1 MALFTGLPESKRNVL
16 LFMAMLNFGSTV
28 AMQGWTMLYNNFVV
42 NYAGLSPAQSGLVQ
56 GLRELPGLLG
66 VTLIFFLF
74 FMKEHKLAAVSVMA
88 AGLGT
93 MLTGF
98 FPSFV
103 PIIFT
108 SMLMSFGFH
117 YFEALN
123 NSLAIQHFD
132 LKQTPIV
139 MGRLRGL
146 VAGGSLMI
154 SVFVFIFSEK
164 LSFVWLFFVPGA
176 VGLMLGFFS
185 LVHPLTGSR
194 APEQRRRMLP
204 QKRYWLFYVLN
215 LLMGGRRI
223 VFSVFAV
230 FLMVEQFGFS
240 VRSVSLMFMFNY
252 TVNWLFNPMVGKI
265 INRLGER
272 RLMTIEY
279 IAAFLIFVG
288 YATTKSEYLIVL
300 LYVLDSLTF
309 NFSIAV
315 RTFFQKIAFPEDA
328 APNMAIAQ
336 TINHIPAVTIPAVGG
351 WMWTVWGYQSVFLF
365 GATLTVL
372 SLLLAQL
379 VDREIR
385 TKNTQN
391 LRRG

>member
-42 NYAGLSPAQSGLVQ
+42 NAAGLNAAQSGIIQ
-56 GLRELPGLLG
+56 GLREIPGLLG

-74 FMKEHKLAAVSVMA
+74 FMKEHRLAALSVMA

-93 MLTGF
+93 MLTGL

-117 YFEALN
+117 YFEAMN

-132 LKQTPIV
+132 LRQTPIV

-154 SVFVFIFSEK
+154 SVFVFMFSER
-164 LSFVWLFFVPGA
+164 LSFAWLFFVPGA
-176 VGLMLGFFS
+176 IGLMLGFFG
-185 LVHPLTGSR
+185 LVRPLTGSM
-194 APEQRRRMLP
+194 PPKQHRRVLP

-230 FLMVEQFGFS
+230 FLMVEQFDFS

-279 IAAFLIFVG
+279 LSAFGIFLG
-288 YATTKSEYLIVL
+288 YALTKDEYLIVL
-300 LYVLDSLTF
+300 LYVFDSLTF

-315 RTFFQKIAFPEDA
+315 RTFFQKIAFPQDA

-336 TINHIPAVTIPAVGG
+336 TINHIPAVTLPAVGG
-351 WMWTVWGYQSVFLF
+351 WMWTAWGYQSVFLF
-365 GATLTVL
+365 GAVLTVM

-385 TKNTQN
+385 MKNTQE